1 MKKPNDATPQPS
13 SLTIPRAFPKPIVEL
28 ERPHATVSD
37 SFEGDDSPP
46 LLQVRMGDVWSDFI
60 RVAPENRDRA
70 ASPRH
75 DGVVPL
81 LDDMTGI
88 RQWE

>member
-1 MKKPNDATPQPS
+1 MTKPADPAPLPL
-13 SLTIPRAFPKPIVEL
+13 LTIARAFPKPVVEV
-28 ERPHATVSD
+28 ERPHPTVSD
-37 SFEGDDSPP
+37 SADGDDVAP
-46 LLQVRMGDVWSDFI
+46 LLQVRMGDIWSDFI
-60 RVAPENRDRA
+60 RVAPQKRDSD

-75 DGVVPL
+75 DGSVPL

>member
-1 MKKPNDATPQPS
+1 MKKPTDPTPQPA
-13 SLTIPRAFPKPIVEL
+13 SLPIPRGYPKPIVEL
-28 ERPHATVSD
+28 ERPHPTVSD
-37 SFEGDDSPP
+37 SFEGEDSPP

-60 RVAPENRDRA
+60 RVAPEKRGRDISSRY
-70 ASPRH
+70 
-75 DGVVPL
+75 DGVIPL